1 MPTRRGNPKAGV
13 LRALLARAAAARA
26 NSYSPYSGHKVGA
39 AVRTKTG
46 KIYAGCNV
54 ENSSYG
60 GTICAERVAIASA
73 VAAEGP
79 IELTDVAV
87 VTDARPAW
95 PPCGL
100 CRQVIAEFGPD
111 AVVHASDLKGNRRSR
126 RLSQLL
132 PEAFTARHL
141 RGRKG

>member
-1 MPTRRGNPKAGV
+1 MAIRGGNPKAGA
-13 LRALLARAAAARA
+13 LRVLLARATAARA
-26 NSYSPYSGHKVGA
+26 NSYSPYSGRKVGA
-39 AVRTKTG
+39 AVRTRSG

-60 GTICAERVAIASA
+60 GTVCAERVAIASA
-73 VAAEGP
+73 VAAEGA

-95 PPCGL
+95 PPCGI
-100 CRQVIAEFGPD
+100 CRQVIAEFGPN

-126 RLSQLL
+126 RLSELL

-141 RGRKG
+141 RARKS